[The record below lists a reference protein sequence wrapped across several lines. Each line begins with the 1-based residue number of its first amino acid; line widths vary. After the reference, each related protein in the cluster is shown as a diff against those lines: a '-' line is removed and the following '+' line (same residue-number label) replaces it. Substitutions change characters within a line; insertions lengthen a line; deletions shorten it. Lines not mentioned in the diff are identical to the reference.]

1 MDQHQD
7 TSAATETIAR
17 RNILSRLGK
26 AALIAAAAV
35 SFQKVFALGKG
46 VSQAKDIKPLG
57 TKDVA
62 SITPFLGQIIPW
74 PINYA
79 PTGWLL
85 CNGQTLAINQYTA
98 LFALIG
104 TTYGGN
110 GVTTFVLP
118 DLRGRMPV
126 HVGTGFVLGQTA
138 GEENHTLILP
148 ELPSHAHEVKASGS
162 IGSSNAAL
170 SNIPAVSSEGVYQY
184 GTPSI
189 KQWKQMEFQLLVE
202 VNPTINA
209 SVSCVEFYHCSLW
222 YFPQPQLKV
231 VSLCGSKRIEKLCER

>member
-7 TSAATETIAR
+7 SSEATETIAR

-35 SFQKVFALGKG
+35 SFQKVFAFGKG
-46 VSQAKDIKPLG
+46 VSQAQDIKPLG
-57 TKDVA
+57 TKDIA

-79 PTGWLL
+79 PKGWLL
-85 CNGQTLAINQYTA
+85 CNGQTLPINQYTA

-110 GVTTFVLP
+110 GVTTFVLS

-126 HVGTGFVLGQTA
+126 HAGTGFVLGQTS

-148 ELPSHAHEVKASGS
+148 ELPSHSHEVKASGS
-162 IGSSNAAL
+162 VGSSSAAL
-170 SNIPAVSSEGVYQY
+170 NSIPAVSSEGVHQY
-184 GTPSI
+184 GTSVNQTMETNGVSIVGGSQPHDNMPPYLVLNFIIAISGIFPSR
-189 KQWKQMEFQLLVE
+189 
-202 VNPTINA
+202 
-209 SVSCVEFYHCSLW
+209 S
-222 YFPQPQLKV
+222 
-231 VSLCGSKRIEKLCER
+231 

>member
-7 TSAATETIAR
+7 TSEATETLAR

-62 SITPFLGQIIPW
+62 SISPFLGQIIPW
-74 PINYA
+74 PINFA

-85 CNGQTLAINQYTA
+85 CNGQTLPISQYAA
-98 LFALIG
+98 LFSLLG
-104 TTYGGN
+104 TTYGGD
-110 GVTTFVLP
+110 GRTTFVLP

-148 ELPSHAHEVKASGS
+148 ELPSHSHEVKASGS
-162 IGSSNAAL
+162 VGSSNAAL
-170 SNIPAVSSEGVYQY
+170 NNIPAVSSEGVRQY
-184 GTPSI
+184 GTSVN
-189 KQWKQMEFQLLVE
+189 QTMEA
-202 VNPTINA
+202 NG
-209 SVSCVEFYHCSLW
+209 
-222 YFPQPQLKV
+222 
-231 VSLCGSKRIEKLCER
+231 VSLVGGSQPHDNMPPYLVLNFIIAVTGIFPSRG